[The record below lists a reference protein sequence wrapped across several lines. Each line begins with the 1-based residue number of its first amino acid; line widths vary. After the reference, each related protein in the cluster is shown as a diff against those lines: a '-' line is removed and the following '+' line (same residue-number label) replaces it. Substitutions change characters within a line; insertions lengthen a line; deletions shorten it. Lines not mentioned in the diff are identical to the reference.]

1 MPFVRASA
9 AWILLLMAG
18 AGPAVAQGL
27 PPWRSANP
35 MVASRSA
42 LGFVPVAD
50 SLAGWRFGFA
60 FDYANMIEMNLRKH
74 AEMTVDLEMPRLE
87 VTLARSVGRKVQ
99 VAVAVPVLAAYGG
112 VLDNAVQAWH
122 DLFGFQEHQR
132 ESRVPGQYD
141 YFLAFPDGQVL
152 NEPSTGM
159 FLGDV
164 RLTAAVL
171 PARGWQA
178 AFTVAL
184 PTSTGPD
191 GLGLGAVGVA
201 ATTGYRSRLLFDRLT
216 LEGSAGVGYTPRSG
230 GLGDYQET
238 LFFGGS
244 GGARFRFWKQQSL
257 YANVWAHSPVYHG
270 TTMSA
275 LDQADVSLDFG
286 FLLKISGGPLITA
299 GMVEDIYAYGPGVD
313 MVFRLGARW

>member
-1 MPFVRASA
+1 
-9 AWILLLMAG
+9 MAG
-18 AGPAVAQGL
+18 AGPAAAQGL
-27 PPWRSANP
+27 PPWRSSNP

-60 FDYANMIEMNLRKH
+60 FDYANMIEMNLRKR

-87 VTLARSVGRKVQ
+87 IALARSVGRKVQ

-122 DLFGFQEHQR
+122 DFFGFQEHQR
-132 ESRVPGQYD
+132 ESRVPGQFD
-141 YFLAFPDGQVL
+141 YFVVFPDGQIV

-164 RLTAAVL
+164 RLTAAVQ

-178 AFTVAL
+178 TFTIAL
-184 PTSTGPD
+184 PTSTGPE
-191 GLGLGAVGVA
+191 GLGLSTAGVA
-201 ATTGYRSRLLFDRLT
+201 ATTGYRSRPLGRLT
-216 LEGSAGVGYTPRSG
+216 VEGSAGIGYTPRSG
-230 GLGDYQET
+230 ELSGYQET
-238 LFFGGS
+238 LFIGGS
-244 GGARFRFWKQQSL
+244 GGATFRFWGQQSV
-257 YANVWAHSPVYHG
+257 YANVWAHSPVYSG
-270 TTMSA
+270 TTMNA
-275 LDQADVSLDFG
+275 LDQADLSLDFG
-286 FLLKISGGPLITA
+286 FLLKVGGGPVITA